1 MCRTVAE
8 NWGLWFRVDVVTGGV
23 TVVCGDSLKYTD
35 YELTNMT
42 ADHDGVRSDGGI
54 DALDPPPRDVMDEET
69 LKPETLARNA
79 PRLETVVQLLNNPA
93 LARVYVYVCYWG
105 SVAPPEI
112 MEALDISKSTTYE
125 YVDRLVDLGLVD
137 RDDSTRPQQLT
148 ADPIVIVEQYAPIV
162 ITPTVLHALA
172 LQEVDED
179 VAYFI
184 DRYGIGK
191 LIAALRGAGLH
202 FAGKTTQ
209 RMVAADIDV
218 RETEAMMIIYALKP
232 ALVVGRDHD
241 PFFEYLFPDVDDE
254 MDLPDLD
261 EISDAP
267 TRSSDLDR

>member
-1 MCRTVAE
+1 M
-8 NWGLWFRVDVVTGGV
+8 
-23 TVVCGDSLKYTD
+23 
-35 YELTNMT
+35 
-42 ADHDGVRSDGGI
+42 
-54 DALDPPPRDVMDEET
+54 
-69 LKPETLARNA
+69 
-79 PRLETVVQLLNNPA
+79 
-93 LARVYVYVCYWG
+93 
-105 SVAPPEI
+105 
-112 MEALDISKSTTYE
+112 
-125 YVDRLVDLGLVD
+125 
-137 RDDSTRPQQLT
+137 
-148 ADPIVIVEQYAPIV
+148 
-162 ITPTVLHALA
+162 
-172 LQEVDED
+172 
-179 VAYFI
+179 

-241 PFFEYLFPDVDDE
+241 PFFEYLFPDVDDD

>member
-1 MCRTVAE
+1 M
-8 NWGLWFRVDVVTGGV
+8 DVVTGVV

-35 YELTNMT
+35 FGLTSMT
-42 ADHDGVRSDGGI
+42 ADHNRVRLDGGI
-54 DALDPPPRDVMDEET
+54 DALDPPPRDVMDEEA
-69 LKPETLARNA
+69 LKPESLAQNA

-93 LARVYVYVCYWG
+93 LTRVYVYVCYWG
-105 SVAPPEI
+105 PVAPPEI
-112 MEALDISKSTTYE
+112 MEELDISKSTTYE

-148 ADPIVIVEQYAPIV
+148 AEPIVIVEQYAPIV
-162 ITPTVLHALA
+162 ITPTVLHAIA

-179 VAYFI
+179 IAYFI

-267 TRSSDLDR
+267 THSSDLDR

>member
-1 MCRTVAE
+1 
-8 NWGLWFRVDVVTGGV
+8 
-23 TVVCGDSLKYTD
+23 
-35 YELTNMT
+35 MT
-42 ADHDGVRSDGGI
+42 SDHDRVRSDGGI
-54 DALDPPPRDVMDEET
+54 DALDSPPRDVMDEEA
-69 LKPETLARNA
+69 LKPETLAQNA
-79 PRLETVVQLLNNPA
+79 PRLETVVQLLNHPA

-105 SVAPPEI
+105 PVAPAEI
-112 MEALDISKSTTYE
+112 METLDLSKSTTYE
-125 YVDRLVDLGLVD
+125 YVDQLVDLGLVD

-148 ADPIVIVEQYAPIV
+148 ADPIIIVEQYAPIV

-179 VAYFI
+179 IEYFI

-191 LIAALRGAGLH
+191 LIAALRGSGLH

-232 ALVVGRDHD
+232 ALAVGRDHD

-267 TRSSDLDR
+267 THSSDLNR